1 LPISYVDIGAF
12 SAKVPKDYK
21 LVLDDDLTNLED
33 WLRQLKVEYG
43 IYFNGNRKK
52 PPDDLRMRVEKLLK
66 RLSEV
71 SGMSCS
77 QRFRFNT
84 LITRYYV
91 HRDLWR
97 RTMKERELSKE
108 NEALNLPEPVISQ
121 DRPSEEITILIA
133 DPATESAKVRLLYDA
148 LTQLNRRSGKI
159 VPAISYEQFAKFIGS
174 QTQSIRGKFQCH
186 TVVFTLALD
195 ENAIRFTAKAGS
207 EDAAG
212 L

>member
-1 LPISYVDIGAF
+1 
-12 SAKVPKDYK
+12 
-21 LVLDDDLTNLED
+21 VLDDDLTNLED

-71 SGMSCS
+71 SGMTCS

-97 RTMKERELSKE
+97 RTMKERELE
-108 NEALNLPEPVISQ
+108 NEALSLLEPAPRSDPPAEGIS
-121 DRPSEEITILIA
+121 ILIA
-133 DPATESAKVRLLYDA
+133 DPVAETPKIRQLYDA
-148 LTQLNRRSGKI
+148 LTHLNQQSGKM
-159 VPAISYEQFAKFIGS
+159 VPSISYEQFAKFIS
-174 QTQSIRGKFQCH
+174 AQTQSIRGKFQCCN
-186 TVVFTLALD
+186 VVFTLVLD

-207 EDAAG
+207 EDRAG
-212 L
+212 SQYRKM

>member
-1 LPISYVDIGAF
+1 M
-12 SAKVPKDYK
+12 
-21 LVLDDDLTNLED
+21 LDDDLTNLED

-97 RTMKERELSKE
+97 RTMKERELIKE
-108 NEALNLPEPVISQ
+108 NEALNLPELA
-121 DRPSEEITILIA
+121 PSSDQPAAGITILIA
-133 DPATESAKVRLLYDA
+133 DPIAESPKVRQLYDA
-148 LTQLNRRSGKI
+148 LTLLNERSGKI
-159 VPAISYEQFAKFIGS
+159 APVISYQQFAKFIS
-174 QTQSIRGKFQCH
+174 AQTESIRGRFQCNN
-186 TVVFTLALD
+186 VVFTLVLD
-195 ENAIRFTAKAGS
+195 EKAIRFTAKAGS
-207 EDAAG
+207 EDPAG
-212 L
+212 LQCRKM

>member
-1 LPISYVDIGAF
+1 M
-12 SAKVPKDYK
+12 
-21 LVLDDDLTNLED
+21 LDDDLTNLED

-71 SGMSCS
+71 SSMSCS

-97 RTMKERELSKE
+97 RTMKERELIKE
-108 NEALNLPEPVISQ
+108 NEALNLPELA
-121 DRPSEEITILIA
+121 PSSDQPAAGITILIA
-133 DPATESAKVRLLYDA
+133 DPIAEGPKVRQLYDA
-148 LTQLNRRSGKI
+148 LTLSK
-159 VPAISYEQFAKFIGS
+159 PAIREDSSSDFLRAICQIHQRPNPEHPRQIPV
-174 QTQSIRGKFQCH
+174 QQRG
-186 TVVFTLALD
+186 
-195 ENAIRFTAKAGS
+195 IYSGY
-207 EDAAG
+207 
-212 L
+212 

>member
-1 LPISYVDIGAF
+1 VY
-12 SAKVPKDYK
+12 
-21 LVLDDDLTNLED
+21 DDDLTNLED

-52 PPDDLRMRVEKLLK
+52 PPDDLRLRVEKLLK
-66 RLSEV
+66 KFSEV

-108 NEALNLPEPVISQ
+108 NEALDLPEPAASPDQ
-121 DRPSEEITILIA
+121 PSEEVTVFIA
-133 DPATESAKVRLLYDA
+133 DPIEESPKVRQLYDA
-148 LTQLNRRSGKI
+148 LTQLNKRSGKKAP
-159 VPAISYEQFAKFIGS
+159 VISYEQFAKFIGA
-174 QTQSIRGKFQCH
+174 QTQSIRGKFQCN

-207 EDAAG
+207 EDHAG
-212 L
+212 LQCRKM